1 MSHGCQVK
9 KLNEN
14 KQKENQGVE
23 EKNSI
28 WNSFHC
34 TKLLNMREKKKRKSL
49 QIIST
54 L

>member
-1 MSHGCQVK
+1 MMTQMSHGCQVK

-28 WNSFHC
+28 
-34 TKLLNMREKKKRKSL
+34 
-49 QIIST
+49 
-54 L
+54 